1 MCKQKYL
8 IFCRAIAE
16 SRRARMLAQERLRSR
31 LETSKAKAELEQ
43 KQSDEY
49 VQKRIDAF
57 LSLKQNADAA
67 LSELKAA
74 NER

>member
-1 MCKQKYL
+1 
-8 IFCRAIAE
+8 
-16 SRRARMLAQERLRSR
+16 MLAQERLRSR